1 MLRATLR
8 TGAERFPVAATATPP
23 VTSAPTSAT
32 AASPA
37 QRRLGG
43 QATRRV
49 WAPARRGR
57 VTARSSAST
66 SGRPASSSG
75 VGEEIHGERG
85 ALVVAGDFNATR
97 HHPSFRRLLSDGMAD
112 AHEERGRGWAA
123 TWPRNRRPLPPL
135 MRLDHVLVSP
145 GVGVRSIREG
155 LGQGS
160 DHRPII
166 ADLVLLP

>member
-1 MLRATLR
+1 
-8 TGAERFPVAATATPP
+8 VAG
-23 VTSAPTSAT
+23 
-32 AASPA
+32 
-37 QRRLGG
+37 L
-43 QATRRV
+43 
-49 WAPARRGR
+49 APACR
-57 VTARSSAST
+57 
-66 SGRPASSSG
+66 
-75 VGEEIHGERG
+75 EEIHGERG

-97 HHPSFRRLLSDGMAD
+97 HHPSFRRFLSDGMAD

-123 TWPRNRRPLPPL
+123 TWPQNRRPLPPL

-145 GVGVRSIREG
+145 DVEVRSIREG